1 MHKPIL
7 LEIDTLSDLYSL
19 YMPFLTNGG
28 LFYPSKDALSLGTKM
43 RLSVLLPDA
52 LDPVDTEVTVA
63 WVSPNSNQSNKP
75 QGIGLAFEDQDAGLR
90 DTIEKLLASK
100 LTSTEATFTM

>member
-1 MHKPIL
+1 MQSPVT
-7 LEIDTLSDLYSL
+7 LEIDTLNDLYSL
-19 YMPFLTNGG
+19 YMPFLVNGG
-28 LFYPSKDALSLGTKM
+28 LFYPSREEYSLGTKM

-52 LDPVDTEVTVA
+52 LDSVDTEVTVA

-75 QGIGLAFEDQDAGLR
+75 QGVGLAFAEQDSGLR

-100 LTSTEATFTM
+100 LNSSEPTFTM

>member
-1 MHKPIL
+1 MHKPVT

-19 YMPFLTNGG
+19 YMPFLVNGG
-28 LFYPSKDALSLGTKM
+28 LFYPCKDELPLGVKL
-43 RLSVLLPDA
+43 RLNVLLPDA
-52 LDPVDTEVTVA
+52 LDVVETDVTVA

-75 QGIGLAFEDQDAGLR
+75 QGVGLAFADQDNGIR

-100 LTSTEATFTM
+100 LKSADPTFTM